1 MNSKELKQGGFIGF
15 KMVKELRRNP
25 YEIPQSMGVYAVLY
39 TDDIH
44 PVFVERGVGGFF
56 KGKDPNV
63 SVSEL
68 ETNWVENTDIVYI
81 GKAGGM
87 SSKATLQSRLI
98 QYLKFGMGKNIGH
111 WGGRYIWQLANA
123 DELVICW
130 KPTDDEPR
138 EVEAKMIAQFK
149 AEHQGLRPF
158 ANLTD

>member
-1 MNSKELKQGGFIGF
+1 MNSKDLKQEGFIEF
-15 KMVKELRRNP
+15 RTVKELRNNP

-39 TDDIH
+39 KAERL
-44 PVFVERGVGGFF
+44 PSFVEKGSGGFF

-68 ETNWVENTDIVYI
+68 EANWVENTDIVYI

-87 SSKATLQSRLI
+87 TSKVTLQSRLI
-98 QYLKFGMGKNIGH
+98 QYLKFGMGKKIGH
-111 WGGRYIWQLANA
+111 WGGRYIWQLANT

-130 KPTDDEPR
+130 KPTDEEPR
-138 EVEAKMIAQFK
+138 KVETEMIAQFK
-149 AEHQGLRPF
+149 AEHQGQRPF